1 MSWAQIEKKK
11 SCVSVLG
18 GGMHLVFFETNGMHL
33 VWVPYF
39 RNSSDVAYSNLLMY
53 SWWR

>member
-1 MSWAQIEKKK
+1 MSWVQIEKKK

-18 GGMHLVFFETNGMHL
+18 GGMHL